1 MVGVKKG
8 EQPKRSNSALRW
20 WRHQLDPSSCLVK
33 QASNT
38 ATKQSKQNTANI
50 TISNHFHIENI
61 CLHAVF
67 LTPKFLW
74 EPKEGRL
81 PSPVRWAAN
90 VNEICQGRFWA
101 FSHNNFRDLHYTSSS
116 IHKHFYHM

>member
-20 WRHQLDPSSCLVK
+20 WRHQLDPFSCLVK

-38 ATKQSKQNTANI
+38 ATKQSEQNTTNI
-50 TISNHFHIENI
+50 TISNYSHIGNI

-67 LTPKFLW
+67 LTPKFL
-74 EPKEGRL
+74 
-81 PSPVRWAAN
+81 
-90 VNEICQGRFWA
+90 
-101 FSHNNFRDLHYTSSS
+101 
-116 IHKHFYHM
+116 

>member
-1 MVGVKKG
+1 MVGVKEG

-20 WRHQLDPSSCLVK
+20 CRHQLGPSSCLVK

-50 TISNHFHIENI
+50 TISNHSHIKNI

-67 LTPKFLW
+67 PLTPKLFVPLGA
-74 EPKEGRL
+74 EGRSPSQL
-81 PSPVRWAAN
+81 AVTSPVG
-90 VNEICQGRFWA
+90 C
-101 FSHNNFRDLHYTSSS
+101 
-116 IHKHFYHM
+116 